1 MKGDEYI
8 KGKSIDDLLSALYT
22 DAQVN
27 SKVWEQQRAA
37 VFARCAQEVGSS
49 IREYTESNKTL
60 SGRLLWLNIILG
72 VFTIIGTI
80 LAVWS
85 LFFTGRA

>member
-8 KGKSIDDLLSALYT
+8 RGKTIDDLLAALYT

-27 SKVWEQQRAA
+27 SKVWEQQRMA
-37 VFARCAQEVGSS
+37 VLARSAQEVAGS
-49 IREYTESNKTL
+49 IREYTASNKVL
-60 SGRLLWLNIILG
+60 SGRLLWLNILLG
-72 VFTIIGTI
+72 IFTIVGTI

-85 LFFTGRA
+85 LVAAGRA

>member
-8 KGKSIDDLLSALYT
+8 RGKSIDDLLAALYT

-27 SKVWEQQRAA
+27 SKVWEQQRVA
-37 VFARCAQEVGSS
+37 VFVRAAQEVASA
-49 IREYTESNKTL
+49 IRGYTESNKVL

-72 VFTIIGTI
+72 VFTVVGTG

-85 LFFTGRA
+85 LVVAIRT